1 MPGLTVNSLSCSGR
15 SPARHYGAVTRARIA
30 VLILVLGLAA
40 AGATAGEAISSSAAP
55 LPGLMTG
62 KGPWGP
68 NNGLYLRQRLKA
80 IGLHALPAEGVAL
93 HIHAHLDLAV
103 NGRLY
108 PVPALI
114 GINVGQ
120 RFITELHT
128 HDQSGI
134 IHVESPTVRTFTLG
148 QFFDVWGLRLSPRCV
163 GGYCARGKKQVWVW
177 ANAKRVRTDPRK
189 IVLRS
194 HQEIVVAYG
203 TLASVRALGP
213 VPATYPFPQ
222 GY

>member
-1 MPGLTVNSLSCSGR
+1 VARSRIVLPALVLALAAVAAASGR
-15 SPARHYGAVTRARIA
+15 AVSSTPA
-30 VLILVLGLAA
+30 
-40 AGATAGEAISSSAAP
+40 S
-55 LPGLMTG
+55 LPGLMVG
-62 KGPWGP
+62 SAPWGP
-68 NNGLYLRQRLKA
+68 NDGLYLRQRLKA

-114 GINVGQ
+114 GINVDQ
-120 RFITELHT
+120 RFLAELHT

-134 IHVESPTVRTFTLG
+134 IHVESPNVRKFTLG
-148 QFFDVWGLRLSPRCV
+148 QFFAVWGLRFTSRCL
-163 GGYCARGKKQVWVW
+163 GGYCASGKKQLWVWV
-177 ANAKRVRTDPRK
+177 NAKRVRTDPRK
-189 IVLRS
+189 ITLRA

-203 TLASVRALGP
+203 TLPSVRALGP
-213 VPATYPFPQ
+213 VPARYPFPR

>member
-1 MPGLTVNSLSCSGR
+1 MD
-15 SPARHYGAVTRARIA
+15 AVTRTRIA
-30 VLILVLGLAA
+30 LLVLVVALAA
-40 AGATAGEAISSSAAP
+40 AGVTAGEASSSSPQP
-55 LPGLMTG
+55 LPGLMVG
-62 KGPWGP
+62 KAPWGP

-80 IGLHALPAEGVAL
+80 IGLHALAAEGVTL

-120 RFITELHT
+120 QFITELHT

-148 QFFDVWGLRLSPRCV
+148 EFFDVWGLRFSSRCL
-163 GGYCARGKKQVWVW
+163 GGYCASGKKLVWVW
-177 ANAKRVRTDPRK
+177 VNAKRVRTDPRR

-194 HQEIVVAYG
+194 HEEIVVAYG
-203 TLASVRALGP
+203 TLTSVRALGP
-213 VPATYPFPQ
+213 VPAAYPFPQ

>member
-1 MPGLTVNSLSCSGR
+1 MPR
-15 SPARHYGAVTRARIA
+15 RRIA
-30 VLILVLGLAA
+30 LLAVAVALVA
-40 AGATAGEAISSSAAP
+40 AGAGSGAAPSAGRAP

-62 KGPWGP
+62 KAPWGP

-80 IGLHALPAEGVAL
+80 IGLHALAAEGVRV
-93 HIHAHLDLAV
+93 HIHEHLDVVV
-103 NGRLY
+103 NGKLY

-114 GINVGQ
+114 GINVPQ

-134 IHVESPTVRTFTLG
+134 VHVESPTVRTFTLG
-148 QFFDVWGLRLSPRCV
+148 QFFDVWGLRFSARCL
-163 GGYCARGKKQVWVW
+163 GGYCTRGSKHVYVWV
-177 ANAKRVRTDPRK
+177 NATRVRTDPRA

-203 TLASVRALGP
+203 TLASLKPLGP
-213 VPATYPFPQ
+213 IPATYPFPK

>member
-1 MPGLTVNSLSCSGR
+1 M
-15 SPARHYGAVTRARIA
+15 TRARIA
-30 VLILVLGLAA
+30 SLALVLMLGLAA
-40 AGATAGEAISSSAAP
+40 VGLTAGEAISSGAAAP
-55 LPGLMTG
+55 LPGLMVG

-68 NNGLYLRQRLKA
+68 NNGRYLRQRLKA
-80 IGLHALPAEGVAL
+80 IGLHALPTEGVAL
-93 HIHAHLDLAV
+93 HNHAHLDLAV

-134 IHVESPTVRTFTLG
+134 IHVESPAVRKFTLG
-148 QFFDVWGLRLSPRCV
+148 QFFGVWGLRLSSRCL
-163 GGYCARGKKQVWVW
+163 GGYCASGDKLVRVWV
-177 ANAKRVRTDPRK
+177 NGKQVRTDPRK
-189 IVLRS
+189 IALRS
-194 HQEIVVAYG
+194 HEEIVVTYG

-213 VPATYPFPQ
+213 IPATYPFPQ

>member
-1 MPGLTVNSLSCSGR
+1 MNRLRIALLAFVLALAVAGVA
-15 SPARHYGAVTRARIA
+15 ARGAV
-30 VLILVLGLAA
+30 
-40 AGATAGEAISSSAAP
+40 SSGP
-55 LPGLMTG
+55 LPGLMIG
-62 KGPWGP
+62 KAPWGP
-68 NNGLYLRQRLKA
+68 NDGLYLRQRLKV

-148 QFFDVWGLRLSPRCV
+148 EFFDVWGLRFSSRCL
-163 GGYCARGKKQVWVW
+163 GGYCASGKKQLWVWV
-177 ANAKRVRTDPRK
+177 NAKRVRTDPRK
-189 IVLRS
+189 ILLRS
-194 HQEIVVAYG
+194 HEEIVVAYG
-203 TLASVRALGP
+203 KLASVQALGP